1 MNIQEWS
8 QNRKKSNTSQPVST
22 SLPSLD
28 LAFDLVKEEMQGQ
41 LSRTDGLDTKVSFII
56 GRATGLVGVALTLQS
71 AFLSSQSHSYCT
83 SFIPVMLR
91 MFPQLVKRALPIVPL
106 LLTSSIVTLL
116 SYRAYKIRNYY
127 SIPVNPEALYM
138 YLEQDV
144 VITKIDIYERMRI
157 QFKENARKLD
167 EKARCLQL
175 ALLWLG
181 LESFFFIVLL
191 LYQSIC

>member
-1 MNIQEWS
+1 MNIQDWTR
-8 QNRKKSNTSQPVST
+8 NRKIPNTSQPVST

-41 LSRTDGLDTKVSFII
+41 LSRIDGLDTKVSFII
-56 GRATGLVGVALTLQS
+56 GTATGLVGVALTLQS
-71 AFLSSQSHSYCT
+71 MFLSPQSHAYCT
-83 SFIPVMLR
+83 PFIPIALR
-91 MFPQLVKRALPIVPL
+91 LLPPLVKRSLPIVPL
-106 LLTSSIVTLL
+106 LFTSATVSFL

-127 SIPVNPEALYM
+127 SIPVNPEALYS

-157 QFKENARKLD
+157 QFQANAKKLD
-167 EKARCLQL
+167 DKAKCIQC
-175 ALLWLG
+175 ALFWLG
-181 LESFFFIVLL
+181 LESFFFIALL